1 MASAFNEF
9 ILNCFFPLDF
19 QVRISTPLILLL
31 VVITFFTIIQI
42 RRSFNFK
49 TIQIYISKYLVS
61 TENGGL
67 KVKRLSKKPY
77 EPYALKIIYFFF
89 FKKKG
94 ELILMLLVKRNIEG
108 LGCMFT
114 TLKFFKLPF

>member
-89 FKKKG
+89 LKKKRRTHSDVTCQTKYRG
-94 ELILMLLVKRNIEG
+94 VGLYVHHIKIL
-108 LGCMFT
+108 
-114 TLKFFKLPF
+114 